1 MMIFQ
6 TSLLVNLLTGKDAI
20 RAGEDTIKA
29 SQDF

>member
-1 MMIFQ
+1 MMFFQ

-20 RAGEDTIKA
+20 RAGGDTIRA

>member
-6 TSLLVNLLTGKDAI
+6 TSLLVNLLTGKDSI